1 MVSARMRPNRIL
13 LGAAALAL
21 LTAAAPPPEEA
32 AITLRPVSKD
42 GAVVAIDVT
51 MKLSVSGEL
60 RLDAPVVYP
69 GAPGTADRMQGIT
82 VTDRAGKVPLTVS
95 EDPPVSGGFP
105 YLRHWQAGRAV
116 SGPVRVSY
124 RALVMAPGGPGG
136 PAFGIRAVDRGVVGA
151 GSTLLLFPVRPSIA
165 TTRVHWDLSRLPPG
179 SIAAMSHGDGDLVL
193 DGPPSQLAQS
203 WFMAGPLG
211 RFPAKGQ
218 SDGFSAYWLGTPTFD
233 APAEMAWTARAHHYL
248 ARHFPHLR
256 PTQPYRVFLQFR
268 DRPPFG
274 GATALH
280 QSFMLSRGPL
290 REGEAPAAPR
300 LTLFHEM
307 IHMWVGGIEAPVG
320 VSSWFSEG
328 LTTYY
333 EYLLPMRGG
342 FITLD
347 DYGRE
352 INRLAE
358 SYYTNKARN
367 WSAEAITKVGFTD
380 EEIRHLP
387 YRRSALYFA
396 DLDARIRAASG
407 SKRNLESLLFPMF
420 LAREAGETFD
430 QARWIAMV
438 TDELGPQEKTRFER
452 LILEGADTIEPDSN
466 AFGPCFRREAA
477 RFTRDGQD
485 IAGFRWVR
493 VADVAEASCVER

>member
-1 MVSARMRPNRIL
+1 MDVQAKMI
-13 LGAAALAL
+13 LGAGALAL
-21 LTAAAPPPEEA
+21 LTAAAPPEEA
-32 AITLRPVSKD
+32 AITFRPVSEN
-42 GAVVAIDVT
+42 GAVAAIDVT
-51 MKLSVSGEL
+51 MTLEIDGALK
-60 RLDAPVVYP
+60 LDAPIVYP
-69 GAPGTADRMQGIT
+69 GAPGTADRMRNIT
-82 VTDRAGKVPLTVS
+82 VTDKEGAVPLTIS
-95 EDPPVSGGFP
+95 EDPPVPGGFP
-105 YLRHWQAGRAV
+105 YFRHWQANRPV
-116 SGPVRVSY
+116 SGPVRVTW
-124 RALVMAPGGPGG
+124 RALVMAPGGAGG

-151 GSTLLLFPVRPSIA
+151 GSTLLLLPDRPSIA
-165 TTRVHWDLSRLPPG
+165 TTRVHWDLSGLPSG

-193 DGPPSQLAQS
+193 SGPPSQLTQS

-211 RFPAKGQ
+211 RFPAAGQ

-233 APAEMAWTARAHHYL
+233 APAEMAWTARAHSYL
-248 ARHFPHLR
+248 AQHFPHLK

-268 DRPPFG
+268 EQPPFG

-280 QSFMLSRGPL
+280 QSFMLARGPL
-290 REGEAPAAPR
+290 REGEERAAPR

-333 EYLLPMRGG
+333 QNLLPMKGG
-342 FITLD
+342 FISLD

-352 INRLAE
+352 INELAE

-396 DLDARIRAASG
+396 DLDARIRAASKG
-407 SKRNLESLLFPMF
+407 KRDLETLLFPMF
-420 LAREAGETFD
+420 LARERGETFD

-438 TDELGPQEKTRFER
+438 TAELGPQEKARFQR
-452 LILEGADTIEPDSN
+452 LILDGADTIEPRSD

-477 RFTRDGQD
+477 TFTRDGKAV
-485 IAGFRWVR
+485 AGYRWVR
-493 VADVAEASCVER
+493 AAGVADERCIER